1 MEDEN
6 QELRAQSLIQNRTIA
21 SLRNEV
27 AALRVQLNEMTD
39 TSALL
44 TERVRQLTQ
53 QQNEARANQITT
65 PPLMPP
71 SFVPPPPP
79 PPRIRISPRQVC
91 QKFF

>member
-6 QELRAQSLIQNRTIA
+6 QELRAQNLIQNRTIA
-21 SLRNEV
+21 SLRNEL
-27 AALRVQLNEMTD
+27 AALRTQLNEMTD

-53 QQNEARANQITT
+53 QQNEARASQTAT
-65 PPLMPP
+65 PPPLLAP

-91 QKFF
+91 